1 VKWQFIRDII
11 HVDDVYKLNYPRA
24 MKAQLEEPADA
35 ARKAE
40 VLREALVAE
49 DALRQREDYL
59 RLTIDT
65 IPVLAWCTR
74 PDGWNEFL
82 NQRWLD
88 YTGLTIEEARGWG
101 WKVAIHPDD
110 LPRVLDVWQG
120 LLVSGKSGE
129 LEARLRR
136 ADGVYRWFLF
146 RVEPLRDPQGTIVK
160 WYGINTDIDD
170 RKRAEALLA
179 AENKILEMVA
189 TGRPL
194 VVILDGLCRLVDT
207 LCDKSLASILL
218 IDPNGRCL
226 RRGAGPSFLEAFMAA
241 MDGVEIGPCVGSC
254 GTAAYRKEQ
263 VIVSDIVTDPLW
275 ANYRELALANGL
287 RSGWSTP
294 ILSSDGSVLGVFGIY
309 GREPRSPTPQHL
321 HTIKQI
327 THLASVAIERKQ
339 AAESLRASEL
349 LARGQLDALTHTL
362 DALAQESDSAR
373 LLEHVLRTIIEQSD
387 AHSVSVWD
395 RAPDGDWL
403 ELFALIEDGR
413 FQTRGG
419 AMHPAA
425 RLITLGQDHP
435 VWKEILHTG
444 LHAVLEDIDQP
455 VVLMRV
461 GLGPDATWHD
471 VLDDADLAPALL
483 RFKSHLRE
491 MGVHTILF
499 VPMLIAGR
507 VSGFIGIRFSL
518 RRGFRQEEIE
528 LTRALAHQATLA
540 IQLTRLSAQSRQ
552 SAVMAER
559 NRMARDI
566 HDTLAQGFTGVIV
579 QLEAAEE
586 AMSQS
591 RTARVSDH
599 LNQAGELA
607 RESLR
612 EARRSVQAL
621 RPQALEGKQVS
632 EALKDLIEKMT
643 RGTTVHAE
651 FTLQGNQQK
660 LPPEWEANLLRIG
673 QEVLTNVLRHA
684 RASTFNVLLVFDSRE
699 IRLNLRDDGCGFDP
713 KRRHEGFGLQGMR
726 ERAEG
731 MGGHLSIE
739 SANGKGTMI
748 SIVLPLASVSEGEKI

>member
-1 VKWQFIRDII
+1 MRDVIP
-11 HVDDVYKLNYPRA
+11 VDDVNKPNERRA

-49 DALRQREDYL
+49 DALRRREDYL

-110 LPRVLDVWQG
+110 LPQLLEVWQG
-120 LLVSGKSGE
+120 LLASGKSGE

-146 RVEPLRDPQGTIVK
+146 RVEPLRDAQGTIVK
-160 WYGINTDIDD
+160 WYGTNTDIDD

-179 AENKILEMVA
+179 GENQILEMVA

-194 VVILDGLCRLVDT
+194 VVILDGLCRIVDK
-207 LCDKSLASILL
+207 LRDNSLASILL
-218 IDPNGRCL
+218 IDPNGSCL
-226 RRGAGPSFLEAFMAA
+226 RRGAGPSFPEAFMAA
-241 MDGVEIGPCVGSC
+241 VDGIEIGPCVGSC
-254 GTAAYRKEQ
+254 GTAAFRKEQ
-263 VIVSDIVTDPLW
+263 VIVSDIATDPLW
-275 ANYRELALANGL
+275 ANYRELALAYGL
-287 RSGWSTP
+287 RAGWSTP

-309 GREPRSPTPQHL
+309 GREPRSPTPQHQQI
-321 HTIKQI
+321 IKQI
-327 THLASVAIERKQ
+327 THLASVAIERKR
-339 AAESLRASEL
+339 AAESLGASEL

-362 DALAQESDSAR
+362 DALARESDPDR
-373 LLEHVLRTIIEQSD
+373 LLEHVLRTIVEQSD

-395 RAPDGDWL
+395 REPDGDWL
-403 ELFALIEDGR
+403 ELFAMIEDSR
-413 FQTRGG
+413 FQTRSG
-419 AMHPAA
+419 AFHPAA
-425 RLITLGQDHP
+425 RLAMLAQDHP
-435 VWKEILHTG
+435 VWREILHTG
-444 LHAVLEDIDQP
+444 LHAVIEDIDEP
-455 VVLMRV
+455 VVRMCV
-461 GLGPDATWHD
+461 GFGPNATWHD
-471 VLDDADLAPALL
+471 ILDDADLAPAVM

-499 VPMLIAGR
+499 VPMLVAGR
-507 VSGFIGIRFSL
+507 VTGFIGIRFTL
-518 RRGFRQEEIE
+518 KRGFRQEEIE

-579 QLEAAEE
+579 QLEAAGE

-591 RTARVSDH
+591 RTAKVSDH

-621 RPQALEGKQVS
+621 RPQALEGKQLS
-632 EALKDLIEKMT
+632 EALKDLVKKMT
-643 RGTTVHAE
+643 AGTTVKAE
-651 FTLQGNQQK
+651 FTSQGEQQK
-660 LPPEWEANLLRIG
+660 LPPEWETNLLRIG

-684 RASTFNVLLVFDSRE
+684 RASEFNVLLVFDSRE

-731 MGGHLSIE
+731 MGGQLSIE

-748 SIVLPLASVSEGEKI
+748 SIVLPLASASEGEKL

>member
-1 VKWQFIRDII
+1 
-11 HVDDVYKLNYPRA
+11 

-40 VLREALVAE
+40 VLREPLVAE

-120 LLVSGKSGE
+120 LLVSGKSVE

-218 IDPNGRCL
+218 IDPNGRWL
-226 RRGAGPSFLEAFMAA
+226 RRGAGFSFLEAFMAA

-419 AMHPAA
+419 AMHPA
-425 RLITLGQDHP
+425 RFITLGQDHL

-455 VVLMRV
+455 VVRMRV

-579 QLEAAEE
+579 QLEAAGE

-748 SIVLPLASVSEGEKI
+748 SIVLPLASVSEGENI

>member
-1 VKWQFIRDII
+1 MRDVIP
-11 HVDDVYKLNYPRA
+11 VDDVNKPNERRA

-49 DALRQREDYL
+49 DALRRREDYL

-110 LPRVLDVWQG
+110 LPQLLEVWQG
-120 LLVSGKSGE
+120 LLASGKSGE

-146 RVEPLRDPQGTIVK
+146 RVEPLRDAQGTIVK
-160 WYGINTDIDD
+160 WYGSNTDIDD

-179 AENKILEMVA
+179 GENQILEMVA

-194 VVILDGLCRLVDT
+194 VVILDGLCRIVDK
-207 LCDKSLASILL
+207 LRDNSLASILL
-218 IDPNGRCL
+218 IDPNDSCL
-226 RRGAGPSFLEAFMAA
+226 RRGAGPSFPEEFMAA
-241 MDGVEIGPCVGSC
+241 VDGIEIGPCVGSC
-254 GTAAYRKEQ
+254 GTAAFRKEQ
-263 VIVSDIVTDPLW
+263 VIVSDIATDPLW
-275 ANYRELALANGL
+275 ANYRELALAYGL
-287 RSGWSTP
+287 RAGWSTP

-309 GREPRSPTPQHL
+309 GREPRSPTPQHQQI
-321 HTIKQI
+321 IKQI
-327 THLASVAIERKQ
+327 THLASVAIERKR
-339 AAESLRASEL
+339 AAESLGASEL

-362 DALAQESDSAR
+362 DALARESDPDR
-373 LLEHVLRTIIEQSD
+373 LLEHVLRTIVEQSD

-395 RAPDGDWL
+395 REPDGDWL
-403 ELFALIEDGR
+403 ELFAMIEDSR
-413 FQTRGG
+413 FQTRSG
-419 AMHPAA
+419 AFHPAA
-425 RLITLGQDHP
+425 RLAMLAQDHP
-435 VWKEILHTG
+435 VWREILHTG
-444 LHAVLEDIDQP
+444 LHAVIEDIDEP
-455 VVLMRV
+455 VVRMCV
-461 GLGPDATWHD
+461 GFGPNATWHD
-471 VLDDADLAPALL
+471 ILDDADLAPAVM

-499 VPMLIAGR
+499 VPMLVAGR
-507 VSGFIGIRFSL
+507 VTGFIGIRFTL
-518 RRGFRQEEIE
+518 KRGFRQEEIE

-579 QLEAAEE
+579 QLEAAGE

-591 RTARVSDH
+591 RTAKVSDH

-621 RPQALEGKQVS
+621 RPQALEGKQLS
-632 EALKDLIEKMT
+632 EALKDLVKKMT
-643 RGTTVHAE
+643 AGTTVKAE
-651 FTLQGNQQK
+651 FTSQGEQQK
-660 LPPEWEANLLRIG
+660 LPPEWETNLLRIG

-684 RASTFNVLLVFDSRE
+684 RASEFNVLLVFDSRE

-731 MGGHLSIE
+731 MGGQLSIE

-748 SIVLPLASVSEGEKI
+748 SIVLPLASASEAENL

>member
-1 VKWQFIRDII
+1 MRDVIP
-11 HVDDVYKLNYPRA
+11 VDDVNKPNERRA

-49 DALRQREDYL
+49 DALRRREDYL

-110 LPRVLDVWQG
+110 LPQLLEVWQG
-120 LLVSGKSGE
+120 LLASGKSGE

-146 RVEPLRDPQGTIVK
+146 RVEPLRDAQGTIVK
-160 WYGINTDIDD
+160 WYGTNTDIDD

-179 AENKILEMVA
+179 GENQILEMVA

-194 VVILDGLCRLVDT
+194 VVILDGLCRIVDK
-207 LCDKSLASILL
+207 LRDNSLASILL
-218 IDPNGRCL
+218 IDPNGSCL
-226 RRGAGPSFLEAFMAA
+226 RRGAGPSFPEAFMAA
-241 MDGVEIGPCVGSC
+241 VDGIEIGPCVGSC
-254 GTAAYRKEQ
+254 GTAAFRKEQ
-263 VIVSDIVTDPLW
+263 VIVSDIATDPLW
-275 ANYRELALANGL
+275 ANYRELALAYGL
-287 RSGWSTP
+287 RAGWSTP

-309 GREPRSPTPQHL
+309 GREPRSPTPQHQQI
-321 HTIKQI
+321 IKQI
-327 THLASVAIERKQ
+327 THLASVAIERKR
-339 AAESLRASEL
+339 AAESLGASEL

-362 DALAQESDSAR
+362 DALARESDPDR
-373 LLEHVLRTIIEQSD
+373 LLEHVLRTIVEQSD

-395 RAPDGDWL
+395 REPDGDWL
-403 ELFALIEDGR
+403 ELFAMIEDSR
-413 FQTRGG
+413 FQTRSG
-419 AMHPAA
+419 AFHPAA
-425 RLITLGQDHP
+425 RLAMLAQDHP
-435 VWKEILHTG
+435 VWREILHTG
-444 LHAVLEDIDQP
+444 LHAVIEDIDEP
-455 VVLMRV
+455 VVRMCV
-461 GLGPDATWHD
+461 GFGPNATWHD
-471 VLDDADLAPALL
+471 ILDDADLAPAVM

-499 VPMLIAGR
+499 VPMLVAGR
-507 VSGFIGIRFSL
+507 VTGFIGIRFTQK
-518 RRGFRQEEIE
+518 RGFRQEEIE

-579 QLEAAEE
+579 QLEAAGE

-591 RTARVSDH
+591 RTAKVSDH

-621 RPQALEGKQVS
+621 RPQALEGKQLS
-632 EALKDLIEKMT
+632 EALKDLVKKMT
-643 RGTTVHAE
+643 AGTTVKAE
-651 FTLQGNQQK
+651 FTSQGEQQK
-660 LPPEWEANLLRIG
+660 LPPEWETNLLRIG

-684 RASTFNVLLVFDSRE
+684 RASEFNVLLVFDSRE

-731 MGGHLSIE
+731 MGGQLSIE

-748 SIVLPLASVSEGEKI
+748 SIVLPLASASEAENL

>member
-1 VKWQFIRDII
+1 
-11 HVDDVYKLNYPRA
+11 
-24 MKAQLEEPADA
+24 MKAQLEESADA

-49 DALRQREDYL
+49 DALRRHEDYL

-74 PDGWNEFL
+74 PDGSTEFL
-82 NQRWLD
+82 NQRWLG

-160 WYGINTDIDD
+160 WYGTNTDIDD

-179 AENKILEMVA
+179 AENQILEMVA

-194 VVILDGLCRLVDT
+194 AVILDGLCRLVDT

-218 IDPNGRCL
+218 MDPNGRCL
-226 RRGAGPSFLEAFMAA
+226 RRGAGPSFPEAFMAA
-241 MDGVEIGPCVGSC
+241 VDGVEIGPRVGSC
-254 GTAAYRKEQ
+254 GTAAFRKEQ
-263 VIVSDIVTDPLW
+263 VIVSDIATDPLW
-275 ANYRELALANGL
+275 ANYRELALAYGL

-294 ILSSDGSVLGVFGIY
+294 ILSSDGNVVGVFGIY
-309 GREPRSPTPQHL
+309 GREPRSPTPQHH

-327 THLASVAIERKQ
+327 THLASVAIERKR
-339 AAESLRASEL
+339 AAESLHASEL

-362 DALAQESDSAR
+362 DALAQESDTDR

-387 AHSVSVWD
+387 ALSVSVWD
-395 RAPDGDWL
+395 REPDGDSL
-403 ELFALIEDGR
+403 EVFALIEDGR
-413 FQTRGG
+413 FQTRRGG
-419 AMHPAA
+419 TLHPEA
-425 RLITLGQDHP
+425 RFITLGQDHP

-455 VVLMRV
+455 VVRMRV
-461 GLGPDATWHD
+461 GMGPDATWHD
-471 VLDDADLAPALL
+471 VLDDADLSPALL
-483 RFKSHLRE
+483 RFKWHSRE

-507 VSGFIGIRFSL
+507 VSGFIGIRFSV
-518 RRGFRQEEIE
+518 RRDFRKEEIE
-528 LTRALAHQATLA
+528 LTLALAQQATLA
-540 IQLTRLSAQSRQ
+540 IQLTLLSAQSRQ

-579 QLEAAEE
+579 QLEAAGE

-591 RTARVSDH
+591 RTEIVSDH
-599 LNQAGELA
+599 LNQAGDLA

-612 EARRSVQAL
+612 EARRSMQAL
-621 RPQALEGKQVS
+621 RPQALDEKQLS
-632 EALKDLIEKMT
+632 EALKDLVKKMT
-643 RGTTVHAE
+643 AGTTVKAE
-651 FTLQGNQQK
+651 FTSQGEQQK
-660 LPPEWEANLLRIG
+660 IPPEWETELLRIG

-684 RASTFNVLLVFDSRE
+684 RASEFNVLLVFDSRE

-713 KRRHEGFGLQGMR
+713 KMRHEGFGLQGMR

-731 MGGHLSIE
+731 MGGRLSIE
-739 SANGKGTMI
+739 SAAGKGTMI
-748 SIVLPLASVSEGEKI
+748 SIVLPLASAYEGE

>member
-1 VKWQFIRDII
+1 
-11 HVDDVYKLNYPRA
+11 

-35 ARKAE
+35 ARKAK
-40 VLREALVAE
+40 VLREPLVAE
-49 DALRQREDYL
+49 DALRRREDYL

-65 IPVLAWCTR
+65 IPVLAWCNR

-110 LPRVLDVWQG
+110 LPQLLDVWQG
-120 LLVSGKSGE
+120 LLASGKPGE

-146 RVEPLRDPQGTIVK
+146 RVEPLHDAQGTIVK
-160 WYGINTDIDD
+160 WYGTNTDIDD
-170 RKRAEALLA
+170 RKRAETLLA
-179 AENKILEMVA
+179 GENEILEMVA
-189 TGRPL
+189 TGKPL
-194 VVILDGLCRLVDT
+194 GVILDGLCRLVDK
-207 LCDKSLASILL
+207 LSSDSLHSILL
-218 IDPNGRCL
+218 FDPSGNCL
-226 RRGAGPSFLEAFMAA
+226 RRGAGPRFPEAFLAA
-241 MDGVEIGPCVGSC
+241 VDGIEIGPGVGSC

-263 VIVSDIVTDPLW
+263 VIVSDIATDPLW

-294 ILSSDGSVLGVFGIY
+294 ILASDGRALGVFGIY
-309 GREPRSPTPQHL
+309 GREPRSPTPQHH
-321 HTIKQI
+321 HTIKQM

-362 DALAQESDSAR
+362 DALAQESDPDR

-395 RAPDGDWL
+395 REPDGDGL
-403 ELFALIEDGR
+403 ELFAMIEDGR
-413 FQTRGG
+413 FQTRSGG
-419 AMHPAA
+419 MHPAA
-425 RLITLGQDHP
+425 RLTTLVQDHP
-435 VWKEILHTG
+435 VWREILHTG
-444 LHAVLEDIDQP
+444 LHAVIEDIDQP
-455 VVLMRV
+455 IVRMCV
-461 GLGPDATWHD
+461 GFGPNAIWHD
-471 VLDDADLAPALL
+471 ILDEADLAPAMM

-499 VPMLIAGR
+499 VPMLVAGR
-507 VSGFIGIRFSL
+507 VSGFIGIRFTL
-518 RRGFRQEEIE
+518 KRGFRPEEIE

-540 IQLTRLSAQSRQ
+540 IQLTRLSVQSRQ
-552 SAVMAER
+552 SAVTAER

-579 QLEAAEE
+579 QLEAVEE
-586 AMSQS
+586 AMCQNQ
-591 RTARVSDH
+591 AVKAAGH
-599 LNQAGELA
+599 LNQAGDLA

-621 RPQALEGKQVS
+621 RPRALEGKQLS

-643 RGTTVHAE
+643 RGTTVHAK
-651 FTLQGNQQK
+651 FTLQGKRRK

-684 RASTFNVLLVFDSRE
+684 QAGEFKALLVFDSRE
-699 IRLNLRDDGCGFDP
+699 IRLDLRDNGCGFDP
-713 KRRHEGFGLQGMR
+713 QRRHEGFGLQGMR

-731 MGGHLSIE
+731 MGGQLTIQ
-739 SANGKGTMI
+739 SAAGKGTAI
-748 SIVLPLASVSEGEKI
+748 SIVLPVANAAELEEP

>member
-1 VKWQFIRDII
+1 
-11 HVDDVYKLNYPRA
+11 
-24 MKAQLEEPADA
+24 MKAQLEETSNA
-35 ARKAE
+35 ARKVE

-120 LLVSGKSGE
+120 LQVSGKSGE

-207 LCDKSLASILL
+207 LCDKSLALILL

-226 RRGAGPSFLEAFMAA
+226 RRGAGPSLPEAFMAA
-241 MDGVEIGPCVGSC
+241 MDGGEIGPCVGSC

-387 AHSVSVWD
+387 ALSVSVWD
-395 RAPDGDWL
+395 REPDGDSL
-403 ELFALIEDGR
+403 EVFALIEDGR
-413 FQTRGG
+413 FQTRRGG
-419 AMHPAA
+419 TLHPEA

-455 VVLMRV
+455 VVRMRV

-540 IQLTRLSAQSRQ
+540 MQLTRLSAQSRQ

-579 QLEAAEE
+579 QLEAAGE

>member
-1 VKWQFIRDII
+1 
-11 HVDDVYKLNYPRA
+11 
-24 MKAQLEEPADA
+24 MKAELEETTDA
-35 ARKAE
+35 ARKGE
-40 VLREALVAE
+40 LLPGDLMAE
-49 DALRQREDYL
+49 DALRRREDYL

-65 IPVLAWCTR
+65 IPVLAWRTG
-74 PDGWNEFL
+74 PDGSTEFL

-110 LPRVLDVWQG
+110 LPRLLDVWQG
-120 LLVSGKSGE
+120 LLASGRSGE

-136 ADGVYRWFLF
+136 ADSVYRWFLF

-160 WYGINTDIDD
+160 WYGTNTDIDD

-179 AENKILEMVA
+179 AENQILEMVA

-194 VVILDGLCRLVDT
+194 AVILDGLCRLVDK

-218 IDPNGRCL
+218 MDPNGRCL
-226 RRGAGPSFLEAFMAA
+226 RRGAGPSFPEAFMAA
-241 MDGVEIGPCVGSC
+241 VDGVEIGPCVGSC

-263 VIVSDIVTDPLW
+263 VIVSDIATDPLW
-275 ANYRELALANGL
+275 ANYRELALAHGL
-287 RSGWSTP
+287 RAGWSTP
-294 ILSSDGSVLGVFGIY
+294 ILSSDGSVLGIFGIY
-309 GREPRSPTPQHL
+309 GREPRSPTPQHQ

-327 THLASVAIERKQ
+327 THLASIAIERKR
-339 AAESLRASEL
+339 AAESLHASEL

-362 DALAQESDSAR
+362 DALAQESDPDR
-373 LLEHVLRTIIEQSD
+373 LLEHVLRTIIEKSD
-387 AHSVSVWD
+387 AHSASVWD
-395 RAPDGDWL
+395 REPDGDWL

-413 FQTRGG
+413 FQTRSGG
-419 AMHPAA
+419 IHQAA
-425 RLITLGQDHP
+425 RLAMLAQDHP
-435 VWKEILHTG
+435 VWREILHTG
-444 LHAVLEDIDQP
+444 LHAVIEDIDQSI
-455 VVLMRV
+455 VRMCV
-461 GLGPDATWHD
+461 GMGPNATLHD
-471 VLDDADLAPALL
+471 ILKYCEFAPSFM

-507 VSGFIGIRFSL
+507 VTGFIGIRFTVN
-518 RRGFRQEEIE
+518 RGFRQEEIE

-540 IQLTRLSAQSRQ
+540 MQLTRLSAQSRQ

-579 QLEAAEE
+579 QLEA
-586 AMSQS
+586 
-591 RTARVSDH
+591 V
-599 LNQAGELA
+599 
-607 RESLR
+607 
-612 EARRSVQAL
+612 
-621 RPQALEGKQVS
+621 EGKQLS

-651 FTLQGNQQK
+651 FNLQGDQQK

-684 RASTFNVLLVFDSRE
+684 RAGAFDVQLVFDSRE
-699 IRLNLRDDGCGFDP
+699 LRLTLRDDGCGFDP
-713 KRRHEGFGLQGMR
+713 PRRHEGFGLQGMR

-731 MGGHLSIE
+731 MGGQLSIE
-739 SANGKGTMI
+739 STKGKGTRI
-748 SIVLPLASVSEGEKI
+748 SIVIPLAIASEAEEP

>member
-1 VKWQFIRDII
+1 
-11 HVDDVYKLNYPRA
+11 
-24 MKAQLEEPADA
+24 MKAQLEETMDA
-35 ARKAE
+35 AVK
-40 VLREALVAE
+40 VGSLRDELMAE
-49 DALRQREDYL
+49 DALRRGEDYL

-74 PDGWNEFL
+74 PDGSNEFL

-101 WKVAIHPDD
+101 WNVAIHPDD
-110 LPRVLDVWQG
+110 LPQLLDVWQG
-120 LLVSGKSGE
+120 LLASGKSGE

-146 RVEPLRDPQGTIVK
+146 RVEPLRDTQGTIVK
-160 WYGINTDIDD
+160 WYGTNTDIDD
-170 RKRAEALLA
+170 RKRTEALLA
-179 AENKILEMVA
+179 AENQILELVA

-194 VVILDGLCRLVDT
+194 AVILDGLCQLVDR

-218 IDPNGRCL
+218 IKPNGRCL
-226 RRGAGPSFLEAFMAA
+226 RRGAGPSFPEAFMAA
-241 MDGVEIGPCVGSC
+241 VDGVEIGPSVGSC

-263 VIVSDIVTDPLW
+263 VIVSDIATDPLW
-275 ANYRELALANGL
+275 ANYRELALAHGL

-309 GREPRSPTPQHL
+309 GREPRSPTPQHH
-321 HTIKQI
+321 HTIIQI

-339 AAESLRASEL
+339 AAESLHASDL

-362 DALAQESDSAR
+362 DALAQESDPDR
-373 LLEHVLRTIIEQSD
+373 LLEHVLRKIIEKSD
-387 AHSVSVWD
+387 AHSASVWD
-395 RAPDGDWL
+395 REQDGDWL

-413 FQTRGG
+413 FQTRSGVI
-419 AMHPAA
+419 HPAA
-425 RLITLGQDHP
+425 RLAMLAQDHP
-435 VWKEILHTG
+435 VWREILHTG
-444 LHAVLEDIDQP
+444 LHAVIEDIDQP
-455 VVLMRV
+455 VVRMCV
-461 GLGPDATWHD
+461 GFGPDATWHD
-471 VLDDADLAPALL
+471 ILKDGELAPTII

-491 MGVHTILF
+491 MGIHTILF
-499 VPMLIAGR
+499 VPMLVAGR
-507 VSGFIGIRFSL
+507 VTGFIGIRFTQK
-518 RRGFRQEEIE
+518 RGFRQEEIE

-579 QLEAAEE
+579 QLEAVEE
-586 AMSQS
+586 AMSKDQ
-591 RTARVSDH
+591 AVKAAGH
-599 LNQAGELA
+599 LNRAGELA

-621 RPQALEGKQVS
+621 RPQALEEKPLS
-632 EALKDLIEKMT
+632 EALKDLIERMT
-643 RGTTVHAE
+643 RGTTVQGK
-651 FTLQGNQQK
+651 FTLRGQPRE
-660 LPPEWEANLLRIG
+660 LPPEWETNLLRIG

-684 RASTFNVLLVFDSRE
+684 RANEFNLLLVFDSSE
-699 IRLNLRDDGCGFDP
+699 TRLELRDNGCGFDLQR
-713 KRRHEGFGLQGMR
+713 KHEGFGLQGMR

-731 MGGHLSIE
+731 MGGRLTIQ
-739 SANGKGTMI
+739 SAAGKGTAI
-748 SIVLPLASVSEGEKI
+748 LIVLPVGNASEPEEL

>member
-1 VKWQFIRDII
+1 
-11 HVDDVYKLNYPRA
+11 
-24 MKAQLEEPADA
+24 MKAQLEKTVDA
-35 ARKAE
+35 PVK
-40 VLREALVAE
+40 VGLLRDELVTA
-49 DALRQREDYL
+49 DALRRGEEYL

-65 IPVLAWCTR
+65 IPVLAWCTL
-74 PDGWNEFL
+74 PDGSTEFL

-110 LPRVLDVWQG
+110 LPQLLDVWQG
-120 LLVSGKSGE
+120 LLASGKSGE

-136 ADGVYRWFLF
+136 ADAVYRWFLF
-146 RVEPLRDPQGTIVK
+146 RVEPLLDPQGTIVK
-160 WYGINTDIDD
+160 WYGTNTDIDD

-179 AENKILEMVA
+179 AENKILELVA

-194 VVILDGLCRLVDT
+194 ALILDGLCRLVDK

-218 IDPNGRCL
+218 IDPNGLCL
-226 RRGAGPSFLEAFMAA
+226 RRGAGPSFPEAFMAA
-241 MDGVEIGPCVGSC
+241 VDGVEIGPRVGSC

-263 VIVSDIVTDPLW
+263 VIVSDIATDPLW

-294 ILSSDGSVLGVFGIY
+294 ILSSEGSVLGVFGIY
-309 GREPRSPTPQHL
+309 GREPRSPTQQHL

-339 AAESLRASEL
+339 AAESLRASDL
-349 LARGQLDALTHTL
+349 LARGQLEALTHTL
-362 DALAQESDSAR
+362 DALAQESDPDR
-373 LLEHVLRTIIEQSD
+373 LLEHVLRTIIEKSD
-387 AHSVSVWD
+387 AHSASVWD
-395 RAPDGDWL
+395 REPDGDWL
-403 ELFALIEDGR
+403 ELFAMIEDGR

-419 AMHPAA
+419 AIHPAA
-425 RLITLGQDHP
+425 RLAMLAQDHP
-435 VWKEILHTG
+435 VWREILHTG
-444 LHAVLEDIDQP
+444 LHAVIEDIDQP
-455 VVLMRV
+455 IVRMGV
-461 GLGPDATWHD
+461 GFAPTATWHD
-471 VLDDADLAPALL
+471 ILDDADLAPGMM
-483 RFKSHLRE
+483 RFKTHLRE

-507 VSGFIGIRFSL
+507 VSGFIGIRFTQK
-518 RRGFRQEEIE
+518 RGFRQEEIE

-579 QLEAAEE
+579 QLEAVEE
-586 AMSQS
+586 AMSRNQAVKAS
-591 RTARVSDH
+591 GH
-599 LNQAGELA
+599 LNRAGDLA

-621 RPQALEGKQVS
+621 RPQALEEKQLS

-643 RGTTVHAE
+643 RGTTVHAK
-651 FTLQGNQQK
+651 FTLRGQPRE
-660 LPPEWEANLLRIG
+660 LPAEWAANILRVG
-673 QEVLTNVLRHA
+673 QEALTNVLRHA
-684 RASTFNVLLVFDSRE
+684 RASEFNMMLVFDSRE
-699 IRLNLRDDGCGFDP
+699 IRLELRDNGCGFNP
-713 KRRHEGFGLQGMR
+713 QRKHEGFGLQGMR

-731 MGGHLSIE
+731 MGGRLTIQ
-739 SANGKGTMI
+739 SAAGQGTAI
-748 SIVLPLASVSEGEKI
+748 SIILPVANAAQLEEV

>member
-1 VKWQFIRDII
+1 
-11 HVDDVYKLNYPRA
+11 
-24 MKAQLEEPADA
+24 MKAQLEETSNA

-74 PDGWNEFL
+74 PDGWNESL

-110 LPRVLDVWQG
+110 LPRVLDVLWQG

-207 LCDKSLASILL
+207 LCDKSLASILM

-287 RSGWSTP
+287 QSGWSTP

-362 DALAQESDSAR
+362 DALAQESDTDR

-455 VVLMRV
+455 VVRMRV
-461 GLGPDATWHD
+461 GLGSDATWHD
-471 VLDDADLAPALL
+471 VLDDADLAPTLL

-684 RASTFNVLLVFDSRE
+684 RASGFNVLLVFDSRE

-731 MGGHLSIE
+731 MGGQLSIE

-748 SIVLPLASVSEGEKI
+748 SIVLPLASASEAEKL

>member
-1 VKWQFIRDII
+1 
-11 HVDDVYKLNYPRA
+11 
-24 MKAQLEEPADA
+24 MKAQLEETEDTAL
-35 ARKAE
+35 K
-40 VLREALVAE
+40 VGLLRDKLAAE
-49 DALRQREDYL
+49 DALQRGEDYL

-65 IPVLAWCTR
+65 IPVLAWRTG
-74 PDGWNEFL
+74 PDGSNEFF

-101 WKVAIHPDD
+101 WKVAIHRDD
-110 LPRVLDVWQG
+110 LPQLLDVWQG
-120 LLVSGKSGE
+120 LLMSGKPGE

-146 RVEPLRDPQGTIVK
+146 RVEPLRDAQGTIVK
-160 WYGINTDIDD
+160 WYGTNTDIDD
-170 RKRAEALLA
+170 RKRAEELLA
-179 AENKILEMVA
+179 AENQILEMVA

-194 VVILDGLCRLVDT
+194 AVILDGLCRLVDT

-226 RRGAGPSFLEAFMAA
+226 RRGAGPSFPEAFMAA
-241 MDGVEIGPCVGSC
+241 VDGVEIGPCVGSC

-263 VIVSDIVTDPLW
+263 VIVSDIATDPLW

-309 GREPRSPTPQHL
+309 GREPRSPTPQHH

-327 THLASVAIERKQ
+327 THLASIAIERKQ

-362 DALAQESDSAR
+362 DALAQESDPDR
-373 LLEHVLRTIIEQSD
+373 LLEHVLRTIIEKSD
-387 AHSVSVWD
+387 AHSASVWD
-395 RAPDGDWL
+395 REPDGDWL

-413 FQTRGG
+413 FQTRSG
-419 AMHPAA
+419 AIHPAA
-425 RLITLGQDHP
+425 RLAMLAQDHP
-435 VWKEILHTG
+435 VWREILHTG
-444 LHAVLEDIDQP
+444 LHAVIEDIAQP
-455 VVLMRV
+455 IVRMCV
-461 GLGPDATWHD
+461 GVGPNATWHD
-471 VLDDADLAPALL
+471 ILDDADLPPALM

-491 MGVHTILF
+491 IGVHTILF
-499 VPMLIAGR
+499 VPMLVAGR
-507 VSGFIGIRFSL
+507 VTGFVGIRFTL
-518 RRGFRQEEIE
+518 KRGFRKEEIE

-579 QLEAAEE
+579 QLEAVEE
-586 AMSQS
+586 AMSKDQAVKAS
-591 RTARVSDH
+591 GH
-599 LNQAGELA
+599 LNRAGDLA

-621 RPQALEGKQVS
+621 RPQALEEKQLS

-643 RGTTVHAE
+643 RGTTVHAK
-651 FTLQGNQQK
+651 FTLRGQPRE
-660 LPPEWEANLLRIG
+660 LPAEWAANILRVG

-684 RASTFNVLLVFDSRE
+684 RASEFKVMLGFDSRE
-699 IRLNLRDDGCGFDP
+699 IRLELRDNGCGFNP
-713 KRRHEGFGLQGMR
+713 QRKHEGFGLQGMR

-731 MGGHLSIE
+731 MGGRLTIQ
-739 SANGKGTMI
+739 SAAGKGTAI
-748 SIVLPLASVSEGEKI
+748 SIVLPAAELEELEEL